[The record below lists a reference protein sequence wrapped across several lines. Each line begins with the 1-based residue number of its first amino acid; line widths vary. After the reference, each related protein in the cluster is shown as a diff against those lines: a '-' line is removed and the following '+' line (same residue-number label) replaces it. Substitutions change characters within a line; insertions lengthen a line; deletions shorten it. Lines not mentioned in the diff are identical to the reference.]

1 MFFCCIFFFLYW
13 PECSFLKKH
22 LLEFSVFT
30 MLWEVQ
36 VYSKVNQLYVYIY
49 PLLFFQILSPYRPLQ
64 SIDLPVL
71 HSKLLLVIYLIHSSV
86 HMCIYSAVY
95 MPHIFF
101 IHSSVDGHLG
111 CFHVLAV
118 VSSASVNSGVHV
130 SSWVVV
136 FSRYLPRS
144 GIAGSYGSPI
154 FSFLRNLHTVL
165 HSGCTSSLSHQQCR
179 RVPFSHTL
187 STIYCL

>member
-1 MFFCCIFFFLYW
+1 MYR
-13 PECSFLKKH
+13 
-22 LLEFSVFT
+22 
-30 MLWEVQ
+30 
-36 VYSKVNQLYVYIY
+36 KVNQLYVYIY
-49 PLLFFQILSPYRPLQ
+49 PLLFFQILSPSRPLQ

-95 MPHIFF
+95 MPHIFL

-118 VSSASVNSGVHV
+118 VSSASVNTGVHV

-154 FSFLRNLHTVL
+154 FSFLRNRHTVL
-165 HSGCTSSLSHQQCR
+165 HSVYVNLHFHQQR
-179 RVPFSHTL
+179 KRVRFSPHPLLHLL
-187 STIYCL
+187 SIDLLMMAILTGMRWNFIVVLICSSQIMSNIKNLF

>member
-1 MFFCCIFFFLYW
+1 M
-13 PECSFLKKH
+13 
-22 LLEFSVFT
+22 
-30 MLWEVQ
+30 
-36 VYSKVNQLYVYIY
+36 YSKVNQLYVYIY

-130 SSWVVV
+130 SS
-136 FSRYLPRS
+136 
-144 GIAGSYGSPI
+144 
-154 FSFLRNLHTVL
+154 
-165 HSGCTSSLSHQQCR
+165 
-179 RVPFSHTL
+179 
-187 STIYCL
+187 